1 MDSKNKCAMMRSFK
15 WPALAV
21 SIGSALL
28 CAPFTL
34 AQDDNSGSR
43 MSALLEEVVV
53 TARKRD
59 EGLQDAPLSVAAFSG
74 DSLEA
79 RGFTNIAEVGGIT
92 PNLTYQN
99 NPAIAGSS
107 SVATVYI
114 RGVGQRDFLGTI
126 DNGVGFYIDDVYI
139 SRTVGATVDLLD
151 VERIEVLRG
160 PQGTLFGRNNVGGAI
175 SLYSKNPTEDF
186 GGYMSGTM
194 GTDGLYKVRGSINVP
209 LSDTVLA
216 NFSGMKGKQDGYVD
230 RPAGGD
236 LGDDDVTAFRGKLLW
251 SASDTLEVSLGF
263 DYSSEDENGPAFLL
277 IDVDEVG
284 QFGNSFP
291 GFYNNITQ
299 GDTCGYGAVGPFS
312 PNPICYNDQYVSE
325 DNLGTAPTYST
336 TDVWG
341 TNLSIKWDISD
352 SLTLKSITGYRDLD
366 AVFARDADASPLTI
380 VHFFDDFQS
389 EQFSQEIQLLGS
401 SFNEKLD
408 WIVGAYY
415 FDEETYNQNI
425 LEFAI
430 ATFDSQNDITSE
442 SSALFTQGTYHVT
455 DQLDVTVGVRYTDEE
470 KTFSPNQVVVSSN
483 IGLPSGTPILPMGVN
498 KIDAQETTPMLN
510 VAYSVTEDFMLYG
523 NYSEGFRSGGFVQR
537 IFPPRPDVVDFA
549 PEFVESFEAG
559 FKYSNDDR
567 TLVVNGAVFNMDY
580 DDIQVR
586 VPQGVAQVEQNVG
599 EAEIRGAEFE
609 LKWQPAES
617 WFIEVGVGYTD
628 ADYTAIEIDISS
640 IPLDDEGNLT
650 ADLSNPYSVIQ
661 QDNEFDHVP
670 EWSGNMSVSK
680 EFLADSG
687 ASLVVRLGGT
697 YHSGYFND
705 PLNLPQ
711 IKTPELAI
719 FDLTAV
725 WTSPD
730 EKYNVNTGIKNL
742 TDEKYL
748 ASGFFNPTIG
758 TIDTISDRG
767 VQWYLTGR
775 YNF

>member
-160 PQGTLFGRNNVGGAI
+160 PQGTLFGRNKVGGAI
-175 SLYSKNPTEDF
+175 SLDSINPTDDV
-186 GGYMSGTM
+186 GGYMSGTI

-284 QFGNSFP
+284 QFGTSFP

-341 TNLSIKWDISD
+341 TNLSVKWDISD

-389 EQFSQEIQLLGS
+389 EHFSQEFELLG
-401 SFNEKLD
+401 
-408 WIVGAYY
+408 
-415 FDEETYNQNI
+415 
-425 LEFAI
+425 
-430 ATFDSQNDITSE
+430 
-442 SSALFTQGTYHVT
+442 
-455 DQLDVTVGVRYTDEE
+455 
-470 KTFSPNQVVVSSN
+470 
-483 IGLPSGTPILPMGVN
+483 
-498 KIDAQETTPMLN
+498 
-510 VAYSVTEDFMLYG
+510 
-523 NYSEGFRSGGFVQR
+523 
-537 IFPPRPDVVDFA
+537 
-549 PEFVESFEAG
+549 
-559 FKYSNDDR
+559 
-567 TLVVNGAVFNMDY
+567 
-580 DDIQVR
+580 
-586 VPQGVAQVEQNVG
+586 
-599 EAEIRGAEFE
+599 
-609 LKWQPAES
+609 
-617 WFIEVGVGYTD
+617 
-628 ADYTAIEIDISS
+628 
-640 IPLDDEGNLT
+640 
-650 ADLSNPYSVIQ
+650 
-661 QDNEFDHVP
+661 
-670 EWSGNMSVSK
+670 
-680 EFLADSG
+680 
-687 ASLVVRLGGT
+687 
-697 YHSGYFND
+697 
-705 PLNLPQ
+705 
-711 IKTPELAI
+711 
-719 FDLTAV
+719 
-725 WTSPD
+725 
-730 EKYNVNTGIKNL
+730 
-742 TDEKYL
+742 
-748 ASGFFNPTIG
+748 
-758 TIDTISDRG
+758 
-767 VQWYLTGR
+767 
-775 YNF
+775 NF

>member
-79 RGFTNIAEVGGIT
+79 RGFTNIAEVGSIT

>member
-186 GGYMSGTM
+186 GGYMSGTI

-284 QFGNSFP
+284 QFGTSFP

>member
-1 MDSKNKCAMMRSFK
+1 MTS
-15 WPALAV
+15 
-21 SIGSALL
+21 
-28 CAPFTL
+28 
-34 AQDDNSGSR
+34 
-43 MSALLEEVVV
+43 
-53 TARKRD
+53 
-59 EGLQDAPLSVAAFSG
+59 
-74 DSLEA
+74 SL
-79 RGFTNIAEVGGIT
+79 NI
-92 PNLTYQN
+92 
-99 NPAIAGSS
+99 
-107 SVATVYI
+107 
-114 RGVGQRDFLGTI
+114 
-126 DNGVGFYIDDVYI
+126 
-139 SRTVGATVDLLD
+139 
-151 VERIEVLRG
+151 
-160 PQGTLFGRNNVGGAI
+160 
-175 SLYSKNPTEDF
+175 
-186 GGYMSGTM
+186 
-194 GTDGLYKVRGSINVP
+194 
-209 LSDTVLA
+209 
-216 NFSGMKGKQDGYVD
+216 
-230 RPAGGD
+230 
-236 LGDDDVTAFRGKLLW
+236 FRR
-251 SASDTLEVSLGF
+251 
-263 DYSSEDENGPAFLL
+263 
-277 IDVDEVG
+277 
-284 QFGNSFP
+284 
-291 GFYNNITQ
+291 
-299 GDTCGYGAVGPFS
+299 
-312 PNPICYNDQYVSE
+312 
-325 DNLGTAPTYST
+325 
-336 TDVWG
+336 
-341 TNLSIKWDISD
+341 NLSSWV
-352 SLTLKSITGYRDLD
+352 T
-366 AVFARDADASPLTI
+366 
-380 VHFFDDFQS
+380 
-389 EQFSQEIQLLGS
+389 
-401 SFNEKLD
+401 FNQKLD